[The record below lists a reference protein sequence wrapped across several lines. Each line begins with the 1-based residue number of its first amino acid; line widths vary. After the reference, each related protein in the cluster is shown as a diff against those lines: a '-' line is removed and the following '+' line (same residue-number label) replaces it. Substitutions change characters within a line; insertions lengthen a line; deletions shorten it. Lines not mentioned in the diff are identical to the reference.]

1 MMARFYGYIDKVF
14 EFRRLTAL
22 LTDSRPEPVIPTAA
36 IFGTAFAMFATGRG
50 SLNGIDKER
59 HFPGRLRNFVG
70 SRVPSGDS
78 VGRVYAQ
85 LDSGV
90 LRAVFRDV
98 HLRIKRNKVLNGGSD
113 WMFAAVDGH
122 EFFCQSQA
130 LLRPMPYPHLDSG

>member
-22 LTDSRPEPVIPTAA
+22 LTDSRPEPVIATTA

-85 LDSGV
+85 LDSGALREV
-90 LRAVFRDV
+90 LRDV
-98 HLRIKRNKVLNGGSD
+98 HLRIKRNKVLNSGND
-113 WMFAAVDGH
+113 WIFAAVDGH
-122 EFFCQSQA
+122 EFFRQPQT
-130 LLRPMPYPHLDSG
+130 LLRPVPHSHLDRE